1 MTLLNFPRTH
11 KEKNNTLTLRRRR
24 ISIRSLAGCFEPAT
38 LEAVV
43 FRSKN
48 MSSVNGDK
56 SRYHRVR
63 KHKLAQ
69 RKKTRELIRKP
80 SAPSSR

>member
-1 MTLLNFPRTH
+1 
-11 KEKNNTLTLRRRR
+11 
-24 ISIRSLAGCFEPAT
+24 
-38 LEAVV
+38 
-43 FRSKN
+43 

-69 RKKTRELIRKP
+69 RKKIRELLRKQ
-80 SAPSSR
+80 SAASSR